1 MLDSLKNIPYRIAK
15 WFFKKYLD
23 KLIQEHT
30 KEIAE
35 RSWLVT
41 DIVNAELDWLE
52 DEIEKFYMMAILGE
66 VDAKNEQE
74 AIEKSEK
81 IMNDYVNSINEIE
94 DLREKFSSVR
104 LKYSLIITMV
114 KTVAIVGVLYRL
126 AQLYKI
132 AKGVVNKLN
141 GYEGQ

>member
-1 MLDSLKNIPYRIAK
+1 MSIPYRIAK
-15 WFFKKYLD
+15 CFFKKYMD
-23 KLIQEHT
+23 KLVQEHA
-30 KEIAE
+30 KEIAKKG
-35 RSWLVT
+35 WLVS
-41 DIVNAELDWLE
+41 DIVNAELDWIE
-52 DEIEKFYMMAILGE
+52 DELEKFYMMAILGE

-126 AQLYKI
+126 AQL
-132 AKGVVNKLN
+132 
-141 GYEGQ
+141 

>member
-1 MLDSLKNIPYRIAK
+1 MSIPYGIAK
-15 WFFKKYLD
+15 WFFKKYMDRLV
-23 KLIQEHT
+23 QEHA
-30 KEIAE
+30 KEIAKKG
-35 RSWLVT
+35 WLVS
-41 DIVNAELDWLE
+41 DIVNAELDWIE
-52 DEIEKFYMMAILGE
+52 DELEKLYMMAILGE

-114 KTVAIVGVLYRL
+114 KTGAIVGVLYRL